1 MINQI
6 HLERGGLGGHRCNGT
21 EALIEISKHSQHVNE
36 KQLWEQLHT
45 SGEEGELVF
54 GVCRCKDTRPPSLNL
69 GQASKGEIQREGEED
84 GAAEGERDKDARR
97 RGSSVAILWYQWCQ
111 TFYLEG
117 HVASVCHS
125 GHASSRWGRRG

>member
-36 KQLWEQLHT
+36 KQLREQLH
-45 SGEEGELVF
+45 SEGEEGELVF
-54 GVCRCKDTRPPSLNL
+54 GVCRCKDAPPCTRDKV
-69 GQASKGEIQREGEED
+69 SKGEIQREGEED
-84 GAAEGERDKDARR
+84 AAAEGERDKDARR
-97 RGSSVAILWYQWCQ
+97 RGRSVAILWHQWCQ